1 MRFSAASAVGPSV
14 AGSVNDTSVRP
25 VPPVEM
31 FCTIMSMLISAS
43 ASSRKIAAA
52 SPGLSG
58 TSTTVTL
65 TSLRSCATPL
75 MIACSTVSS
84 SIDPVTVVP
93 GLVENDERTCIGRP

>member
-1 MRFSAASAVGPSV
+1 M

-31 FCTIMSMLISAS
+31 FCTIMSMLISAA

-75 MIACSTVSS
+75 MIACSTDSS
-84 SIDPVTVVP
+84 SIDPWTMVP
-93 GLVENDERTCIGRP
+93 GLVEYDERTCIGRP